1 MHAHVPF
8 LSIVIFSEE
17 LVLGP
22 DIACQS
28 SMLLAPCAFSSR
40 TDGADD
46 AGPAVVLLWLIVDV
60 EITLPF
66 QLGAIG
72 KMIQSVTHFV
82 CYVYSFS
89 GLCIWLS

>member
-1 MHAHVPF
+1 MLAHIPF
-8 LSIVIFSEE
+8 LSIVIFSAE

-22 DIACQS
+22 GIAGQS
-28 SMLLAPCAFSSR
+28 SMLLATRASYSR

-89 GLCIWLS
+89 GLCICLS